1 MRSPPASVK
10 ALLIQVTALLLAMT
24 GMGLLRNY
32 TDAQPSLIQAVL
44 AQGILAAAINFW
56 WKLPLWWTLIQ
67 LIFLPAIV
75 AALTIDLPPQTYFA
89 AFLALLL
96 FYWNTF
102 RTQVPLYLSGRRAW
116 RCVAGQLPDSAS
128 FRFIDLGS
136 GLGGLP
142 LYLESV
148 RQSGEYHGVE
158 VAPAPWLI
166 GRVRAALSGSKVQ
179 FHRMDYRRIKLADY
193 DVVFVFLSP
202 AAMAGIWRKAQA
214 EMRSGTLLLSLSF
227 PVPEAPPSFTI
238 QVASGARHT
247 LYGWRM

>member
-1 MRSPPASVK
+1 MRPPPVGVK
-10 ALLIQVTALLLAMT
+10 ALLIQAAALLLVATVML
-24 GMGLLRNY
+24 LLRNY
-32 TDAQPSLIQAVL
+32 TGAQPSLIQAVL
-44 AQGILAAAINFW
+44 AQGILAAAISLW
-56 WKLPLWWTLIQ
+56 CKLPLWWTLIQ
-67 LIFLPAIV
+67 LFFLPAIV
-75 AALTIDLPPQTYFA
+75 AALSINLPPQTYFA
-89 AFLALLL
+89 AFLVLLL
-96 FYWNTF
+96 FYWSTF

-116 RCVAGQLPDSAS
+116 RCVAAQLPDSAS

-148 RQSGEYHGVE
+148 RQAGEYHGVE

-166 GRVRAALSGSKVQ
+166 GRMRAALSGSKVQ
-179 FHRMDYRRIKLADY
+179 FHRKDYGRIKLADY

-227 PVPEAPPSFTI
+227 PVPEVAPSFTV
-238 QVASGARHT
+238 QVASGTRHT